1 MIMLL
6 MIIIARE
13 LTNIL
18 TKSKQPVPDWLAGG
32 GGGFGGRGGGG
43 GYGGGRFGGR
53 GY

>member
-1 MIMLL
+1 

-32 GGGFGGRGGGG
+32 GGRGGGG